1 MLLSMTGFGEAH
13 SHEDALSVSVEVRA
27 VNNRFFK
34 LSIRTSDGYGP
45 LEPHIEEVVRQSI
58 RRGTVQVSLR
68 AHRLRSCES
77 FQINAGVL
85 GAYREQLQSSTGNGT
100 WSDRCRSRPCSGCPG
115 SLTKRRRA
123 SMRRPIGR
131 QCGACLEAALEN
143 LARMRVEEGR
153 AMTADLEANC
163 RAISTGLD
171 QIGRRAPLMLEAY
184 RARLQDRL
192 GKVLAEFDLAVDPT
206 AVLKEVG
213 LFAERADVSE
223 ELVRLR
229 SHLDQFVS
237 IMALPESS
245 GRKFEFLTQEMFREA
260 NTIGSKAN
268 DVEIAK
274 EVIEIKTAIE
284 RVREMIQNVE

>member
-13 SHEDALSVSVEVRA
+13 CHEDSLAVSVEVRA
-27 VNNRFFK
+27 INNRFFK
-34 LSIRTSDGYGP
+34 LSIRTSEGYGP

-58 RRGTVQVSLR
+58 RRGTVQVNLR

-77 FQINAGVL
+77 FQINAAVL
-85 GAYREQLQSSTGNGT
+85 GAYREQLQTLYRQ
-100 WSDRCRSRPCSGCPG
+100 WDLERSVPVEALLGLPG
-115 SLTKRRRA
+115 VIDEEAAGFDAEADWPAVRRT
-123 SMRRPIGR
+123 
-131 QCGACLEAALEN
+131 LEAALEN
-143 LARMRVEEGR
+143 LARMRAEEGR

-163 RAISTGLD
+163 RAIAAGLD
-171 QIGRRAPLMLEAY
+171 QIGRRAPLMLDAY

-192 GKVLAEFDLAVDPT
+192 RKALAEFDLALDPG
-206 AVLKEVG
+206 AVIKEVG

-229 SHLDQFVS
+229 SHLDQFLS
-237 IMALPESS
+237 IMAQPESA

-274 EVIEIKTAIE
+274 EVFEIKTAIE